1 MSASKWEE
9 RYRKGELLDRPGS
22 PLLEEVWRLWPA
34 PPGRALDLAC
44 GPGRHAI
51 EFARRGWQVTAIDA
65 APTAIRR
72 LKERASALGLRVDA
86 RVADLEATPELIEP
100 QSFDVIADFCYLQR
114 DLFPR
119 LRAALRPGGLLVAE
133 LLLVDPRPE
142 TPPMNPAF
150 LLDPG
155 ELPALAAPLEILHYA
170 EGPSRER
177 GSLSRHRLV
186 ARLIARQGPEMR

>member
-9 RYRKGELLDRPGS
+9 RYRKGELLDRPVS
-22 PLLEEVWRLWPA
+22 PLLEEVWRFWSG
-34 PPGRALDLAC
+34 PPGRALDVAC
-44 GPGRHAI
+44 GPGRHAL
-51 EFARRGWQVTAIDA
+51 EFARRGWRVTAIDA

-72 LKERASALGLRVDA
+72 LEERASALGLRVDT
-86 RVADLEATPELIEP
+86 RVADLEAAPEMIEP
-100 QSFDVIADFCYLQR
+100 RSFDLIADFCYLQR

-142 TPPMNPAF
+142 IPPANPGF

-155 ELPALAAPLEILHYA
+155 ELPGLAAPLEILRYA
-170 EGPSRER
+170 EGPPREP
-177 GSLSRHRLV
+177 GSSSRHRLV
-186 ARLIARQGPEMR
+186 ASLIARQPPDMR

>member
-1 MSASKWEE
+1 MSAGKWEE
-9 RYRKGELLDRPGS
+9 RYRKGELLDRQCS
-22 PLLEEVWRLWPA
+22 PLLEEVWRRWSA

-44 GPGRHAI
+44 GPGRHAL

-72 LKERASALGLRVDA
+72 LAERAAALGLRVDA

-100 QSFDVIADFCYLQR
+100 RSFDLIADFCYLQR

-119 LRAALRPGGLLVAE
+119 MVAALRPGGLLVAE

-142 TPPMNPAF
+142 TPPANPAF

-155 ELPALAAPLEILHYA
+155 ELPGLVAPLEILHYA
-170 EGPSRER
+170 EGPLREP
-177 GSLSRHRLV
+177 GAFSRHRLV
-186 ARLIARQGPEMR
+186 ASLIARQRPDLC